1 MRVQVTVG
9 MALALVLATVA
20 PVLPLLPDPS
30 GASERVLCSP
40 SAFHLSTVANDR
52 SQGWGPTTLFLG
64 AVRFTNL
71 GVTCVLPAGRMS
83 TRAETGSPRQFT
95 LGIGAGSSRTTGR
108 LVVPRGRSA
117 TEFVTV
123 TAVPPT
129 GWNSSNHCPG
139 IPIWGLLV
147 KGPTRI
153 WARPVAFSRLR
164 GYCGAFHVA
173 TDTGLLQLSW

>member
-1 MRVQVTVG
+1 MRVRVIVG
-9 MALALVLATVA
+9 IAFALALAA
-20 PVLPLLPDPS
+20 PVLPLQSDPS

-64 AVRFTNL
+64 TVRFTNL
-71 GVTCVLPAGRMS
+71 GATCVLPAGRMS
-83 TRAETGSPRQFT
+83 TRAETGSSRQFT

-117 TEFVTV
+117 TMFVTV

-129 GWNSSNHCPG
+129 DWNSSNHCPG

-153 WARPVAFSRLR
+153 WARPVAFSKLR

-173 TDTGLLQLSW
+173 THTGLLQLSW